1 MLLKTFH
8 CYHSN
13 SEMRLI
19 LQEMYDFS
27 SLSRPMILKVGSSK
41 CRSAAPQNNRKCSVS
56 NSAGHILNQDSRDGS
71 QQAMF

>member
-1 MLLKTFH
+1 MIFPVDHKKLF
-8 CYHSN
+8 N
-13 SEMRLI
+13 V
-19 LQEMYDFS
+19 FNV
-27 SLSRPMILKVGSSK
+27 MILKVGSSK